1 MFKQCRLLF
10 LTISLIA
17 SLCLISPVQAQTMSM
32 RHAVN
37 SVQQVY
43 QGKLLKAYKTRIKQQ
58 TYYRIKMLMP
68 SGRVVSI
75 LINAHTGKM
84 QKE

>member
-1 MFKQCRLLF
+1 MFKQSRLFILI
-10 LTISLIA
+10 LSLIT
-17 SLCLISPVQAQTMSM
+17 SLWLTTPVQAQTMSM

-37 SVQQVY
+37 TVQTAY

-84 QKE
+84 HKE